1 MVEIEFYKENGL
13 FCAFIGSEN
22 GTGIKVNGT
31 TLKELMENLNEY
43 LIEIAE
49 EELN

>member
-1 MVEIEFYKENGL
+1 MLELEFYKENGL
-13 FCAFIGSEN
+13 FCAFIGQEN
-22 GTGIKVNGT
+22 CSGIKVNGT